1 LLLRDL
7 LVVVMALD
15 DKIGDKLAP
24 YNPTH
29 LDCVSKALT
38 LLEVDSGDVFY
49 DLGCGDGRLVV
60 FAVENYGCRGIGV
73 EYDGKLV
80 ARGRDGIA
88 AMGAHRELASI
99 VHDDVQNVV
108 FDDATK
114 IFVYLVPAGM
124 KALAPR
130 LTEFLRQGGRCVTY
144 VFSIPGLTPI
154 STDLYKG
161 STKIYLYTAASVPGY
176 TSPAVVDADAGA
188 SGAVARCS
196 VAVVVAPLLLAL
208 LNRLLSP

>member
-1 LLLRDL
+1 
-7 LVVVMALD
+7 MASE

-60 FAVENYGCRGIGV
+60 YAVKNYGCRGIGV

-80 ARGRDGIA
+80 ERGRDGIA
-88 AMGAHRELASI
+88 SMGAYRELASI
-99 VHDDVQNVV
+99 VHDDVQNVA
-108 FDDATK
+108 FGDATK

-130 LTEFLRQGGRCVTY
+130 LTEFLRRGGRCVTY
-144 VFSIPGLTPI
+144 VFSIPGLAPV

-176 TSPAVVDADAGA
+176 TPPAGSDATSGAGAGVGA
-188 SGAVARCS
+188 SGAVTRRFLTV
-196 VAVVVAPLLLAL
+196 VAVPLLFAL
-208 LNRLLSP
+208 LSRLLAP